1 MRPRQRLGNNPL
13 TETAVQLLNH
23 RQDLLALGGN
33 ILNVPLVSTVAAMT
47 TRRTVLT
54 KVAHNILLQALRGT
68 GIVSDRLEFLVL
80 QVTVVVVR
88 GRLVNKPA
96 VLPQVVRVVN
106 QDRFT
111 RQAISA
117 RPACFLV
124 VGFNVLRSGRVNHEA
139 DVALVNS
146 HPKGTRS
153 HNRADPVKLKIVLN
167 PGPGRRIHSGMVTRD
182 CKMVFQQVG
191 CQFVHSPA
199 GIDVNNPG
207 FLSMGLQVFPN
218 VTPGTFF
225 RVHHPKTNIGPGKAG
240 DNKIVLLN
248 CQLLPNVFLHRRG
261 RRRGQR

>member
-1 MRPRQRLGNNPL
+1 M
-13 TETAVQLLNH
+13 
-23 RQDLLALGGN
+23 
-33 ILNVPLVSTVAAMT
+33 
-47 TRRTVLT
+47 
-54 KVAHNILLQALRGT
+54 
-68 GIVSDRLEFLVL
+68 
-80 QVTVVVVR
+80 
-88 GRLVNKPA
+88 
-96 VLPQVVRVVN
+96 VN

-124 VGFNVLRSGRVNHEA
+124 VGLNVLRSGRVNYKA

-153 HNRADPVKLKIVLN
+153 YNRVDPVKLKIVLN
-167 PGPGRRIHSGMVTRD
+167 PGPGRRIHSGMVTHDREV
-182 CKMVFQQVG
+182 VFQQVG
-191 CQFVHSPA
+191 CQFIHSPA

-207 FLSMGLQVFPN
+207 FLSMGFQVFPN
-218 VTPGTFF
+218 VTTGTFF

-261 RRRGQR
+261 CRRGQCQDVGSRLELADCFL